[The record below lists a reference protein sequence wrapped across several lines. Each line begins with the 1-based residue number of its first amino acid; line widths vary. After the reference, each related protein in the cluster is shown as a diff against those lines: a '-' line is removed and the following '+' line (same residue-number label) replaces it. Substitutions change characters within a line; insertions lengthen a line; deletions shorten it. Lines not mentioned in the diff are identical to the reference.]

1 MEAPVCLLACV
12 LVLDWLQPK
21 GYQGD
26 GVPFAVDDEMIC
38 SIGTMT
44 QTFRCGE
51 ALSVVHQAA
60 QLTRCQ
66 MH

>member
-1 MEAPVCLLACV
+1 MEAPVCLLACL

-21 GYQGD
+21 GHQGD

-38 SIGTMT
+38 IVGTMT
-44 QTFRCGE
+44 QTSQCGG

-60 QLTRCQ
+60 QLTKR
-66 MH
+66 